1 MENTPIFVKIEKYKE
16 IVKIVDLVNAKLSE
30 IEHSIQELKEMKK
43 KEDAQIERWEEQL
56 ETVNEKMS
64 FINETLKEM

>member
-1 MENTPIFVKIEKYKE
+1 VKIEKYKE

>member
-1 MENTPIFVKIEKYKE
+1 MKIEKYKE